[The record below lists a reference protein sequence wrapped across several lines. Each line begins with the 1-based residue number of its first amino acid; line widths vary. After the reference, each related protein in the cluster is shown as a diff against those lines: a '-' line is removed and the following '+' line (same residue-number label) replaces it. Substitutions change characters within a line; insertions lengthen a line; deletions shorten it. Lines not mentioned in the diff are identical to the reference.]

1 MVPDRQRLSTEERAN
16 LVAYLDGEL
25 NEAESHAIA
34 TKLTQ
39 SMTARREVEVLQK
52 TWEMLDLLPRTKASD
67 DFTSRTLTTIDGL
80 GLGRKAVPPA
90 AARTL
95 GQLGRLLVWAVAAA
109 LLFGLGYLL
118 TLRAWPNPSAR
129 LARDLAIAESLDE
142 YRDVGSFEFL
152 RWLDRA
158 PEFND

>member
-34 TKLTQ
+34 IKLTQ
-39 SMTARREVEVLQK
+39 SMTARREVEILQK
-52 TWEMLDLLPRTKASD
+52 TWEMLDLLPRTRASE
-67 DFTSRTLTTIDGL
+67 DFTARTLTTVDGL
-80 GLGRKAVPPA
+80 GLVRKAVPPA

-95 GQLGRLLVWAVAAA
+95 GQISRTLVWAVVST

-118 TLRAWPNPSAR
+118 TLRVWPNPSAR

-142 YRDVGSFEFL
+142 YRDAGSFEFL
-152 RWLDRA
+152 QWLDKA
-158 PEFND
+158 PEFNN